1 MRRDRLQ
8 ELDSVSVSIRHGR
21 CEERILDR
29 CDISHIILYKRY
41 LIDISNEYDNFK
53 DFKVKERFLFVKVI
67 PEIQWKQI
75 NWF

>member
-53 DFKVKERFLFVKVI
+53 DKT
-67 PEIQWKQI
+67 
-75 NWF
+75 

>member
-8 ELDSVSVSIRHGR
+8 ELDSVSVSIRYGK

-41 LIDISNEYDNFK
+41 LMNHFNKCDDCKTSK
-53 DFKVKERFLFVKVI
+53 
-67 PEIQWKQI
+67 
-75 NWF
+75 

>member
-8 ELDSVSVSIRHGR
+8 ELDSVSVSIRHGK

-41 LIDISNEYDNFK
+41 LINFYLKNSNKCD
-53 DFKVKERFLFVKVI
+53 DFKTSK
-67 PEIQWKQI
+67 
-75 NWF
+75 